1 MTQIYNVGADLVRS
15 LKVIVPLLVG
25 MTVLN
30 KIGGSGFNGLGIHQN
45 IRNIGQKAIYGAQA
59 GFMRLDSLRRG
70 LKSVPE
76 EKIYDSPGFLL
87 SDIYD
92 SQSKRQMPFI
102 DSSLD
107 KISGRFIG
115 KFDSNGRQYTGKDFA
130 SAKSFILND
139 LGASGLRGL
148 YTGNNLNYIKEIPKI
163 LENVTFAD
171 NGAMIT
177 TIENRKYR
185 EMAKSLRDSGID
197 LNMMKQISRFNP
209 EILSQ
214 IISDPAVA
222 ASLGDIKFGNLSE
235 NAMEYFNKYA
245 LDKDGKISKDM
256 WTKSG
261 KLKNPYKRA
270 KKVTQE
276 RYKYM

>member
-1 MTQIYNVGADLVRS
+1 
-15 LKVIVPLLVG
+15 
-25 MTVLN
+25 
-30 KIGGSGFNGLGIHQN
+30 
-45 IRNIGQKAIYGAQA
+45 
-59 GFMRLDSLRRG
+59 MRLDSLRRG

-87 SDIYD
+87 SDIYA

-171 NGAMIT
+171 NGAMVT
-177 TIENRKYR
+177 TIENKKYR
-185 EMAKSLRDSGID
+185 EMAKSLRDNGID
-197 LNMMKQISRFNP
+197 LDTMKQISRFNP
-209 EILSQ
+209 EILS
-214 IISDPAVA
+214 
-222 ASLGDIKFGNLSE
+222 
-235 NAMEYFNKYA
+235 
-245 LDKDGKISKDM
+245 
-256 WTKSG
+256 
-261 KLKNPYKRA
+261 
-270 KKVTQE
+270 
-276 RYKYM
+276 